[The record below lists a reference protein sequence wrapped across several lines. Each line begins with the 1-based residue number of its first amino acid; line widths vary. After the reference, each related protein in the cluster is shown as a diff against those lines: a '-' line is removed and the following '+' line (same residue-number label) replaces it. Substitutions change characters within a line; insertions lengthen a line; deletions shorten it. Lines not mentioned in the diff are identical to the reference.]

1 MASGDWVVIRV
12 NDITVIINDEVHTI
26 TEEFI
31 QIAVDRQIPMEPR
44 SDPSAWDIRHYCP
57 MCHNGLNP
65 PTVRMFKNG
74 SYCDRCGQKIK
85 WGDCSD

>member
-1 MASGDWVVIRV
+1 M
-12 NDITVIINDEVHTI
+12 NDITVIINNEVHTI

-31 QIAVDRQIPMEPR
+31 QIAVDRQIPM
-44 SDPSAWDIRHYCP
+44 DPDSSVCQWHVSHYCP
-57 MCHNGLNP
+57 ICGNQLKAPG
-65 PTVRMFKNG
+65 VDQFKNG